1 MQYRSVHMPPAGR
14 GDSEGFSRA
23 PVEALILT
31 AVEARVAGCLVEK
44 AITTPEYYPMTLNA
58 LLNACNQKSNRHPVM
73 SLNDQQV
80 SQALESLRAKHVVR
94 TITGGDN
101 RVPKYR
107 HELDEALQLN
117 SQQLAVMTELLLRG
131 PQTPGELNSRAAR
144 MYTFAS
150 LAEVEETLE
159 DLQQRSGNP
168 LVARLPKQPGT
179 KEHRYTHLLSGNV
192 NTADEPAAAE
202 AAGLEGAT
210 PAPAVAAA
218 TPLSAAAQQARIEEL
233 ERELESLK
241 ATMARLEERLG
252 ELYSLLA

>member
-23 PVEALILT
+23 PVEALVLT

-58 LLNACNQKSNRHPVM
+58 LVNACNQKNNRQPVM
-73 SLNDQQV
+73 SVNDQQV
-80 SQALESLRAKHVVR
+80 SQALESLRTKHVVR
-94 TITGGDN
+94 VITGGDN

-107 HELDEALQLN
+107 HELDQALQLN

-144 MYTFAS
+144 MYAFAS
-150 LAEVEETLE
+150 LAEVEEILE
-159 DLQQRSGNP
+159 ELQQRSGNP
-168 LVARLPKQPGT
+168 LVARLPKQSGT

-192 NTADEPAAAE
+192 RAAEEPTGAE
-202 AAGLEGAT
+202 AAVLEGAT
-210 PAPAVAAA
+210 PAPPLPAA
-218 TPLSAAAQQARIEEL
+218 TPSSATQQARIEEL
-233 ERELESLK
+233 EREVESLK
-241 ATMARLEERLG
+241 ATMARLDERLS
-252 ELYSLLA
+252 ELYRLLT